1 MIQIIKKDLKRN
13 FIFIIIVS
21 ILILLYLYFVI
32 FPNLIYGY
40 EIENKVKIN
49 LYNFNKNIMEYK
61 AFLIFVFLIG
71 IFSSI
76 IFSSEIELK
85 NIEFLYSLRISRKKI
100 FVSKLMFLIMVYIFF
115 ILLYNIFIEIF
126 SYYKFNKVSY
136 IFFFKNIIINLPL
149 GFFIFSISLFS
160 SLFIIKRLL
169 SISIP
174 ILLYFS
180 LNSLSFQFSK
190 NLILKDSKIFDLLK
204 FISPIHLLRY
214 TKYPILFYKK
224 NDINFIIYSIPA
236 IVIGIIFLI
245 LAYIRFCKMDF
256 DI

>member
-100 FVSKLMFLIMVYIFF
+100 FVSKLIFLFMVFIFF
-115 ILLYNIFIEIF
+115 LLLFDVFLGIY
-126 SYYKFNKVSY
+126 SYYKFTKIDY
-136 IFFFKNIIINLPL
+136 IFLAKYIIINIPIYL
-149 GFFIFSISLFS
+149 FSFSISLFF

-169 SISIP
+169 CIAFSIFFI
-174 ILLYFS
+174 YFLAFNTS
-180 LNSLSFQFSK
+180 EFFINFLPE
-190 NLILKDSKIFDLLK
+190 DSTIIKILK
-204 FISPIHLLRY
+204 FINPLELMN
-214 TKYPILFYKK
+214 TKYPILFYKE
-224 NDINFIIYSIPA
+224 NNINFIIYSIPV

-256 DI
+256 NI